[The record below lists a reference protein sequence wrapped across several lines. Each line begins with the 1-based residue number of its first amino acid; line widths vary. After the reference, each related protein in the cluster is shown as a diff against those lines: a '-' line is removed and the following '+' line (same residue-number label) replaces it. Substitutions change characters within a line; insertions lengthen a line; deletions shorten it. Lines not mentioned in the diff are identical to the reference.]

1 MLQVWRGTDRYR
13 GGDEAAGIDT
23 RHAFSFSGFYDP
35 DNVGF
40 GQLVACNEE
49 RLAPGAGFPEHPHR
63 DVEIVTWVVEGE
75 LEHVD
80 STGRTSRVRAGDVQ
94 RMGAGRGVRHVE
106 RNAGSGPLC
115 FVQMWL
121 VPGVRGGGSGGGSGE
136 GEGQGPGYGCEPEY
150 EPEYEVVH
158 GIADGT
164 PFAVPRTEA
173 VMHVRR
179 LGEGERTAVPDA
191 AWVYVH
197 VVRGTAEI
205 GSGGDGGPGAYG
217 GSSEARPGERV
228 GERAR
233 ASSGAAGAAPA
244 GSGSAGSAGSA
255 PPGSAGELLAAG
267 DAARITDARDL
278 EARGVGGPVEL
289 LMWEMHAEPGYG

>member
-1 MLQVWRGTDRYR
+1 MLQVWRGTARYR
-13 GGDEAAGIDT
+13 GGDEEAGIDT

-94 RMGAGRGVRHVE
+94 RMGAGRGVRHIE

-121 VPGVRGGGSGGGSGE
+121 VPGSRGTGTGTGVGTGVGSGTGSDAERGGDG
-136 GEGQGPGYGCEPEY
+136 
-150 EPEYEVVH
+150 PEYEVVR

-179 LGEGERTAVPDA
+179 LAAGERTAVPDA

-197 VVRGTAEI
+197 VVRGAAEI
-205 GSGGDGGPGAYG
+205 GAGP
-217 GSSEARPGERV
+217 ER
-228 GERAR
+228 ER
-233 ASSGAAGAAPA
+233 
-244 GSGSAGSAGSA
+244 
-255 PPGSAGELLAAG
+255 LAAG

-278 EARGVGGPVEL
+278 EARGAGGCVEL
-289 LMWEMHAEPGYG
+289 LMWEMHAEPGYGG

>member
-1 MLQVWRGTDRYR
+1 MFQVWRGSYRYR

-23 RHAFSFSGFYDP
+23 RHAFSFAGFYDP

-75 LEHVD
+75 LEHID
-80 STGRTSRVRAGDVQ
+80 STGGSSRVRAGDVQ
-94 RMGAGRGVRHVE
+94 RIGAGRGVRHIE
-106 RNAGSGPLC
+106 RNAGPGPLC

-121 VPGVRGGGSGGGSGE
+121 VPGSRGSGGG
-136 GEGQGPGYGCEPEY
+136 EY

-179 LGEGERTAVPDA
+179 LAEGERTAVPDA

-197 VVRGTAEI
+197 VVRGAAEI
-205 GSGGDGGPGAYG
+205 G
-217 GSSEARPGERV
+217 
-228 GERAR
+228 
-233 ASSGAAGAAPA
+233 APA
-244 GSGSAGSAGSA
+244 AAA
-255 PPGSAGELLAAG
+255 RLAAG

-278 EARGVGGPVEL
+278 EARAAAGPAEL
-289 LMWEMHAEPGYG
+289 LMWEMHAGPGYG